1 MMHPSFQIEVNS
13 SIGRAES
20 GASSEDLTQRRKGAK
35 ERHRKRSAV
44 SSETNLIITVYY
56 LLFTGYRL
64 LCFSLAPL
72 REIFL
77 PSLSFRPG
85 IQKLRSIGFWT
96 NLKGKPS

>member
-20 GASSEDLTQRRKGAK
+20 GASSEDLTQRRQ
-35 ERHRKRSAV
+35 ESHRKRSAV